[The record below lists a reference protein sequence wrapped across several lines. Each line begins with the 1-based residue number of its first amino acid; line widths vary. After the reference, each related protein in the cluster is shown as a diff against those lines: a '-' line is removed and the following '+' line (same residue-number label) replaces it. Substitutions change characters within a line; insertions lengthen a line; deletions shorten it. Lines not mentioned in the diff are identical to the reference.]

1 MWEMAKVFHKM
12 AEICGKCLR
21 DLVNG
26 KNILE
31 MA

>member
-1 MWEMAKVFHKM
+1 MAKVSHKM

-21 DLVNG
+21 DSVNG
-26 KNILE
+26 KNIWE